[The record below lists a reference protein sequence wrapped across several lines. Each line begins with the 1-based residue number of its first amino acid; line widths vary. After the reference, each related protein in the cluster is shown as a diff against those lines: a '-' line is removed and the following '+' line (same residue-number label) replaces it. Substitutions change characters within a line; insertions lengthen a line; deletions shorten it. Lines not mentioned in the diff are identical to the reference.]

1 MFLVAGRVELFNEN
15 FADPAA
21 AVLDPDGSWGVASLG
36 RLWTFT
42 FTFNLLGGCLFALV
56 FAVVGVLL
64 ALGPFDHI
72 VVTALHVYVGVL
84 FGARVTP
91 GALLVLVVTVTAG
104 NVVGGLGL
112 VTLTHVFQVK
122 GARMS

>member
-42 FTFNLLGGCLFALV
+42 FAFNLLGGCLFALV
-56 FAVVGVLL
+56 FAVDGV
-64 ALGPFDHI
+64 
-72 VVTALHVYVGVL
+72 
-84 FGARVTP
+84 
-91 GALLVLVVTVTAG
+91 
-104 NVVGGLGL
+104 LGL